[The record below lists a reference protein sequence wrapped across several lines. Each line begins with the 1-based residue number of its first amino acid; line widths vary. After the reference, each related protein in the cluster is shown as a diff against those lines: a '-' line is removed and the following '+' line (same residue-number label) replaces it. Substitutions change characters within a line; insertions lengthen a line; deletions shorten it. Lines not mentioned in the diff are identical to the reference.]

1 MRHRS
6 ATPVLPLVA
15 MALAGVMAAPRPGSA
30 GAQEAAPKPVAA
42 AAESRPEDRAA
53 IRAAMQVFVKDFR
66 AGDAKAVAGHWT
78 AEGEYVGEDGGTIR
92 GREALEKSFAEF
104 FAKHPKVHAETR
116 PESLR
121 FVSRDTA
128 IAEGTVAVRRDPSGP
143 LLGASYHAIL
153 VREEGRWRFA
163 HLSETATDEDTLQS
177 LAWLVGDWKSTG
189 QDVEATTS
197 YTWNDTKTFLKV
209 RFAIKEKDR
218 TLGGDQFLGKDP
230 ASGEIRAWTFEA
242 TGGIGEGTWR
252 RDGDRWVVET
262 RGTLPNGDVL
272 TATNILTKV
281 NDDTFTWQ
289 SIDRA
294 IGDEQL
300 PDLAPVKV
308 TRVKPKS

>member
-1 MRHRS
+1 MIHLT
-6 ATPVLPLVA
+6 ATRVLPL
-15 MALAGVMAAPRPGSA
+15 ALLTFAAATAAPRPGSA
-30 GAQEAAPKPVAA
+30 GAQDAAPQRSG
-42 AAESRPEDRAA
+42 AEPRPEDRAA
-53 IRAAMQVFVKDFR
+53 VRATMQSFVQAFR
-66 AGDAKAVAGHWT
+66 AGDAKAVAGRWT

-92 GREALEKSFAEF
+92 GREALEKSFAAF

-121 FVSRDTA
+121 FLSRDTA
-128 IAEGTVAVRRDPSGP
+128 IAEGTVTVRRDPSGP
-143 LLGASYHAIL
+143 LLNATYNAFL
-153 VREEGRWRFA
+153 VREEGEWRFA
-163 HLSETATDEDTLQS
+163 HLSETASEEDTLQS
-177 LAWLVGDWKSTG
+177 LAWLVGEWKSAG
-189 QDVEATTS
+189 QDVEVTTS
-197 YTWNDTKTFLKV
+197 YAWNDAKTFLKV
-209 RFAIKEKDR
+209 HFAVKEKDR

-262 RGTLPNGDVL
+262 EGALPNGDVL

-289 SIDRA
+289 SIGRKL
-294 IGDEQL
+294 GEEGL

-308 TRVKPKS
+308 ARVKPKP